1 MSRPTPAGRRGR
13 STSRPRASKQTPA
26 GNAYRSVHA
35 SGAGG
40 GENANATKAMNYVV
54 TLANLSPA
62 DQALLAQPPL
72 NTKVARKKPST
83 KGKRKNGAL
92 ETILEYNDLGNDGYY
107 IKPDIPSK
115 DPHGGDAKKKK

>member
-1 MSRPTPAGRRGR
+1 MSYA
-13 STSRPRASKQTPA
+13 
-26 GNAYRSVHA
+26 
-35 SGAGG
+35 
-40 GENANATKAMNYVV
+40 V

-62 DQALLAQPPL
+62 DQALLAQRPL
-72 NTKVARKKPST
+72 NTKVAWKKPTT

-115 DPHGGDAKKKK
+115 DPHGGDPKKKK